1 MLPTGLALLTGLGIG
16 VAIRTRKTVLPQG
29 YSTSLEGTFQA
40 QEESARMIAAL
51 AVVSL
56 VLICLILHQ
65 RYSSSVLALIVM
77 VNIPMAL
84 IGSVAALW
92 IAGLPLSI
100 ASMIGFITL
109 AGIAARNGILK
120 TSHCI
125 NLALSQGVTLT
136 PELVVRGSLERLTP
150 VLMTALS
157 AGFALLPLVWGAGE
171 AGREILHPVAVTI
184 FGGLVSST
192 LLDLVL
198 TPLLLLRLGAAPVER
213 LRAMRGMEPGNE
225 LLATHVY

>member
-1 MLPTGLALLTGLGIG
+1 MTGLGIG
-16 VAIRTRKTVLPQG
+16 VAIRTHKTMLPQG

-65 RYSSSVLALIVM
+65 RYSSSVLALIV
-77 VNIPMAL
+77 IPMAL
-84 IGSVAALW
+84 IGRVAALW